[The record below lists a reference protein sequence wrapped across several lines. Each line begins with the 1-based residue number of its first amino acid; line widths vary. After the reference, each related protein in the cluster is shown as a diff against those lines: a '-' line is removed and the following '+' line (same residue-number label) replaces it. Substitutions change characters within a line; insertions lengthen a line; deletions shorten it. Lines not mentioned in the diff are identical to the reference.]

1 MNRQIY
7 LKTFLYFVCVSQGYK
22 RIQEKTCS
30 YLFFSFKQAF
40 KAKKKLKEKTMN
52 CYLVWKHSALG
63 HFCIKRR
70 EKDSR
75 KVILDFASSETRKK
89 PLSFRSILAPKAF
102 FSVRNLRS
110 IMKKKKARFSCLRT
124 CNSGIQN
131 TLGHFKQYIG
141 RQNTKKGTK
150 FWWSVN

>member
-52 CYLVWKHSALG
+52 CYLVWKHSAPG

-75 KVILDFASSETRKK
+75 KVILDFASSETRKQ
-89 PLSFRSILAPKAF
+89 PLSFRSILAPKAL

-110 IMKKKKARFSCLRT
+110 IMKKKK
-124 CNSGIQN
+124 
-131 TLGHFKQYIG
+131 
-141 RQNTKKGTK
+141 KKGK
-150 FWWSVN
+150 HPISKVIPNKAYKIKYKHQGLGSSKDHGLVNQD